1 MNKNLELFPGLG
13 YLYQHSKTMSVSLVW
28 WTLYSCRL
36 DPIHL
41 RSNPIHPC
49 LVSVNINWGNHA
61 VILMCITPLH
71 GSRFVLD
78 PLESQ
83 KRREVVVTDRREYQL
98 SLARQ
103 VPQRGHYKYV
113 RQEDT
118 DLFRLGSKDGFYQ
131 LALGGC
137 NLEVLNNSPKYGWE
151 RWRSPLLSLS
161 HSRK

>member
-1 MNKNLELFPGLG
+1 MNFIFLLPWSYPRKIQP
-13 YLYQHSKTMSVSLVW
+13 HSPCPVSVS
-28 WTLYSCRL
+28 
-36 DPIHL
+36 
-41 RSNPIHPC
+41 
-49 LVSVNINWGNHA
+49 INGGNHA
-61 VILMCITPLH
+61 VILTCITPLH

-103 VPQRGHYKYV
+103 VPRRGHYRYL

-151 RWRSPLLSLS
+151 RWSFPSSKLISFQKIKSAIFLIF
-161 HSRK
+161 SRISD